1 MSKAKV
7 LRDKLNYSIFPRSV
21 YVFVGVFPDLLL
33 GRNYVPFGEMF
44 SISVFEIDSIEID
57 SLI

>member
-1 MSKAKV
+1 MCLCV
-7 LRDKLNYSIFPRSV
+7 CV
-21 YVFVGVFPDLLL
+21 CVFVGVFPDLLL